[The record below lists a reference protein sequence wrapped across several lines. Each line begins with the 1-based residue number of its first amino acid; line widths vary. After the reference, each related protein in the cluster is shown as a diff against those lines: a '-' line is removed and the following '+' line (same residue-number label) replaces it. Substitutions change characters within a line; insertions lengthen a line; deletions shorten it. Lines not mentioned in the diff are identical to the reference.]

1 LEREENIANH
11 CRGERCRRLPFCRAV
26 EMTVSDVIQRVIE
39 KMAEPHMRR
48 HGNTHLYSLKA
59 IQRRP
64 LGKRRPE
71 SICEEDIIDYC
82 EARRKDGVCAATVN
96 QDVTYLSGVFK
107 YARSAWK
114 EGREGA
120 AKVLVAIETARPFL
134 VKHELIGKSAPRKRV
149 PTDEEVAKLLAYYEA
164 HPGRVLRMPD
174 VIAFGLASTRRR
186 GEICR
191 LMHGDIDWNR
201 KDAAGNP
208 TPMYLIRD
216 LKHPTKKVGNHKSF
230 PLFPELAEIIRR
242 QPRLRPADPTE
253 RVFPFSPESVSQ
265 SYIAAKK
272 ACGIENLRLHDNRRA
287 AITMWLARLKSPHKV
302 KQISGHETTAILER
316 VYDAT
321 DPALLHGE
329 LARLE
334 ART

>member
-164 HPGRVLRMPD
+164 HPGPGEPD
-174 VIAFGLASTRRR
+174 RHRT
-186 GEICR
+186 
-191 LMHGDIDWNR
+191 
-201 KDAAGNP
+201 DAAGNP

-334 ART
+334 NRSIT